1 MRHVIWIVRH
11 NMLDER
17 INRVF
22 LTQAKENRCAQHKRW
37 KQHGQIII
45 SLYPQQRR
53 NREKDMKGIL
63 LTTSRVF
70 SKKIA
75 VCFGLLHVTSVFSK
89 NVKVIGGS
97 PKNDR
102 TQAALFGGWHH
113 SFVVRQPN
121 ASHASSF
128 LLPSFSC
135 NNHICEVVR
144 SRIKENEVL
153 LLS

>member
-1 MRHVIWIVRH
+1 VR
-11 NMLDER
+11 
-17 INRVF
+17 
-22 LTQAKENRCAQHKRW
+22 RW
-37 KQHGQIII
+37 Y
-45 SLYPQQRR
+45 SYPTY
-53 NREKDMKGIL
+53 NV
-63 LTTSRVF
+63 TFVF

-89 NVKVIGGS
+89 NVKVIAGS

-121 ASHASSF
+121 ACIILSPFS
-128 LLPSFSC
+128 SFSC